1 MKPRGLR
8 NHNPLNIK
16 IGNDWRGEVELN
28 TDGVFEQFTA
38 DYWGYR
44 AAFVILR
51 KYIRKYGRNTIR
63 KIIHSWSPD
72 GTEKE
77 YSYMSKVSEW
87 SGIGLDEL
95 LYYEDRD
102 RLCRVVQAM
111 ARFENGVE
119 VDMTPIRVGYDAA

>member
-72 GTEKE
+72 GTDKE
-77 YSYMSKVSEW
+77 YSYMKHVSEW

-102 RLCRVVQAM
+102 RMCRVVQAM

>member
-38 DYWGYR
+38 DFWGYR

-72 GTEKE
+72 GTDKE
-77 YSYMSKVSEW
+77 YSYMKHVSEW

-102 RLCRVVQAM
+102 RMCRVVQAM

-119 VDMTPIRVGYDAA
+119 VDMNPIRVGYDAA